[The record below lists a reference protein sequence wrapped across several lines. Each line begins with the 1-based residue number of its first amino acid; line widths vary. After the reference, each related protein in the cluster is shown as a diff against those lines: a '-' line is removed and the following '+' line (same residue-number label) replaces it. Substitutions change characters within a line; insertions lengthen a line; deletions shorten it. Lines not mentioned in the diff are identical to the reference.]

1 MDPLDRLVPYYRKFN
16 ALPFLVQR
24 AALIVVFLASFVV
37 GVKLLPYS
45 RHLSFAFLAISWVG
59 VVWASGLWRLC
70 KPLSVALVIYLRM
83 FY

>member
-16 ALPFLVQR
+16 ALPFLVTR
-24 AALIVVFLASFVV
+24 AALIVLCLASFVV

-45 RHLSFAFLAISWVG
+45 EHLSFVFLATSWVG
-59 VVWASGLWRLC
+59 VVWASGLWRLW